1 MDTIN
6 KSTSTQ
12 YISSYLSLIKRCG
25 TNDLMEIYKYINTNE
40 KLKPATKLSYLNSI
54 IGLKKMNPQIIN
66 QDLSRI
72 KALRDK
78 LNLQIEKER
87 ANDNRNDR
95 QKEAMETI
103 TLDKLKEFVTKLET
117 NKSNSIKDLEHYILI
132 SMMVKFPIRNDLMEV
147 AVVHTKADLKDRTD
161 NFIYIP
167 KGKDKEAVLYLKE
180 YKTSKTHGDIIIKI
194 DSSLTKDITKL
205 VKSDDRKYLFVNNK
219 NKPLSSSLFS
229 HLMNSIF
236 KKEFGVPISSTILR
250 KIYLTDKYKDVTTDM
265 KNDAKLMGHDL
276 TTQKNVYISNT

>member
-1 MDTIN
+1 MDLN

-25 TNDLMEIYKYINTNE
+25 TNDLNEIYKYINTNE

-54 IGLKKMNPQIIN
+54 IGLKKMNNQIIN
-66 QDLSRI
+66 QDLTKI
-72 KALRDK
+72 KSLRDK

-87 ANDNRNDR
+87 SNDNRNDR

-103 TLDKLKEFVTKLET
+103 TLVKLNEFVKKLGD

-132 SMMVKFPIRNDLMEV
+132 SLMVKFPIRNDLMEV
-147 AVVHTKADLKDRTD
+147 AVVHNKGDLKDRTD
-161 NFIYIP
+161 NYIYVP
-167 KGKDKEAVLYLKE
+167 RTSGKEAILYLKE
-180 YKTSKTHGDIIIKI
+180 YKTSKTNGDIVINI
-194 DSSLTKDITKL
+194 DSDLTKDIIKL

-229 HLMNSIF
+229 HLLNGIF

-250 KIYLTDKYKDVTTDM
+250 KIYLTDKYKNVTDEM
-265 KNDAKLMGHDL
+265 KNDAKIMGHDL
-276 TTQKNVYISNT
+276 STQKNVYIANN